1 MGILAKT
8 IFALFHIVANFNNFH
23 HRKASVCQTHLP
35 NWYLLLCFH
44 RENMTQYLFEPKIK
58 AMKKIQ
64 GDVNPPKTS
73 FFVVFRDFNDFHF
86 RKAPVCETHL
96 PS

>member
-8 IFALFHIVANFNNFH
+8 IFALFHIVANFNDFH
-23 HRKASVCQTHLP
+23 PRKASVCQAHLP

-44 RENMTQYLFEPKIK
+44 RENMTQYFFEPKIK
-58 AMKKIQ
+58 AMKKLQ
-64 GDVNPPKTS
+64 GDVNPAKTS
-73 FFVVFRDFNDFHF
+73 FFGVFRDFNGFHP
-86 RKAPVCETHL
+86 RKASVCEAHL